1 MEGNPLSIILVKSDS
16 KGDRLLFRYPYSTES
31 RAGEASSK
39 RRRHPYALTS
49 TDDLLEPPRQS
60 SNISHNQLT
69 GFSDEVLSNLFAVK
83 NDLCENK
90 FELKVIKILISFN
103 GFNF

>member
-16 KGDRLLFRYPYSTES
+16 KGDRLLFRYPYATES
-31 RAGEASSK
+31 RAGEANSK

-90 FELKVIKILISFN
+90 FELKVNK
-103 GFNF
+103 